1 MEFLKHMFNPKL
13 SAKEKTTSS
22 QPTANPNT
30 TEPASKHDNTQMSA
44 PAIPALEE
52 TYKRV
57 HNILISQATPP
68 PTQRQP
74 YEELEKRYG
83 VRIDFV
89 PFVQIEGLT
98 EKEYRKNRIYPN
110 QYTAIVFTSRTA
122 VDHFFRLCNELRIK
136 MSDETRYFCASEA
149 IANYLQKFINFR
161 KRRVFNG
168 ERSIMELRSYLLR
181 HKNERFFLPC
191 SDQGNPEVMQLFAEL
206 KIPIQEA
213 VMYRTV
219 NADLSGLKDI
229 KYDIIAFFSA
239 LEIKSMFDQ
248 FPDFKQEDRRI
259 CVFGKAAQKAV
270 EESGLT
276 VNILAGTPEAPS
288 IAVALESYLKISN
301 KDTANG
307 LR

>member
-1 MEFLKHMFNPKL
+1 MDTTPPQKPNADE
-13 SAKEKTTSS
+13 TTS
-22 QPTANPNT
+22 
-30 TEPASKHDNTQMSA
+30 KDNTQMSA
-44 PAIPALEE
+44 LAITTPEE
-52 TYKRV
+52 TYRRV
-57 HNILISQATPP
+57 YNILISQAAPP
-68 PTQRQP
+68 PPQRQP

-89 PFVQIEGLT
+89 PFVQVEGLT
-98 EKEYRKNRIYPN
+98 EKEYRKNRVYPN
-110 QYTAIVFTSRTA
+110 DYTAIVFTSRTA
-122 VDHFFRLCNELRIK
+122 IDHFFRLCSELRIK
-136 MSDETRYFCASEA
+136 MSDETRYFCSTEA
-149 IANYLQKFINFR
+149 VANYLQKFINFR

-168 ERSIMELRSYLLR
+168 ERSVAEMRSYILR

-191 SDQGNPEVMQLFAEL
+191 SDQGNPEVTQLFAEL

-219 NADLSGLKDI
+219 NTDLSGLKDI

-270 EESGLT
+270 QESGLT

-288 IAVALESYLKISN
+288 IAVALENYLKISN
-301 KDTANG
+301 KDAVNG
-307 LR
+307 GR